1 MVQAGDAR
9 VNVQPGLTAMHTV
22 WHREHNWLAQKMK
35 IAMTKAGMCAAAFT
49 LLVQNNEES
58 GERCNGLYT

>member
-1 MVQAGDAR
+1 
-9 VNVQPGLTAMHTV
+9 MHTV

-58 GERCNGLYT
+58 GERCDGLYT